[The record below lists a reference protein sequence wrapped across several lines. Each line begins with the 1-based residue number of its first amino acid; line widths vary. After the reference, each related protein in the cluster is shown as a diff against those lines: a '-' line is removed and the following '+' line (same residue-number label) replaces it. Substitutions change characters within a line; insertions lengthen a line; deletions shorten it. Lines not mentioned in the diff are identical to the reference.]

1 MVSVYFE
8 KTFGSEGVGLLFG
21 IDSLAAALSGYLL
34 GKLIGRYGAKKFYL
48 LAIAGYAIAFLSYAF
63 AKSLPMMVAVAILS
77 GVKWAM
83 TIGVSSTY
91 VATKVKAVERGQA
104 MGLLNA
110 VMSLG
115 WVIGP
120 FIGGYLS
127 SMSFELNFT
136 STLVPLGLAFS
147 PGSQTSRVMHS
158 GGTLSTIL
166 TFFQAL

>member
-8 KTFGSEGVGLLFG
+8 KTFGSEWVGLLFG

-34 GKLIGRYGAKKFYL
+34 GKLIGRYGAKEFYL

-91 VATKVKAVERGQA
+91 VATKVKAVERGRLWA
-104 MGLLNA
+104 C
-110 VMSLG
+110 
-115 WVIGP
+115 
-120 FIGGYLS
+120 
-127 SMSFELNFT
+127 
-136 STLVPLGLAFS
+136 ST
-147 PGSQTSRVMHS
+147 R
-158 GGTLSTIL
+158 
-166 TFFQAL
+166 